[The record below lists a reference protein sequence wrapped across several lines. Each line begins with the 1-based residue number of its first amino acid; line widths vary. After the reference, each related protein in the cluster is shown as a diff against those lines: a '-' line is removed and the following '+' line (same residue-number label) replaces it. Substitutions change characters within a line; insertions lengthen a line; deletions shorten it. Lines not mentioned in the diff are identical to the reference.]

1 MNFCNSRKIVVRGGG
16 LEPPQC
22 CHRQDL
28 NLVRLPISPPARV
41 KVHISHIEDI
51 AEKSVT
57 QDFNPV
63 HGLPE
68 LASCEIWAQLHACHH
83 TSPESIVI

>member
-41 KVHISHIEDI
+41 KVHINHALEHGREIG
-51 AEKSVT
+51 
-57 QDFNPV
+57 NP
-63 HGLPE
+63 
-68 LASCEIWAQLHACHH
+68 AF
-83 TSPESIVI
+83 